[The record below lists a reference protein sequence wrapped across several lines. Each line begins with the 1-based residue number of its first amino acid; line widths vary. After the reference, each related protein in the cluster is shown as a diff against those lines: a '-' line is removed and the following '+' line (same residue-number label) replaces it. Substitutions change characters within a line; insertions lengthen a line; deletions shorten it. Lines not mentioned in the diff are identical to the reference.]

1 VIGRRCGDA
10 GSILGLVFLLGY
22 RILVL
27 VLGDGLLR
35 CRWLVVGWSMGFSF
49 DLIELGWLGA
59 AALDDLIV
67 YLAKHSVGRHSKPL
81 GALVS

>member
-1 VIGRRCGDA
+1 
-10 GSILGLVFLLGY
+10 
-22 RILVL
+22 
-27 VLGDGLLR
+27 
-35 CRWLVVGWSMGFSF
+35 MGFSF
-49 DLIELGWLGA
+49 DLIALGWLGA